1 MKRRVI
7 DISTE
12 GKKKEVLKKFEMF
25 TTKQEA
31 HKYFGI
37 SDNSQGIRYLNEIA
51 NEVGFDL
58 SSYKAK
64 KEKEPRYCKECGKE
78 ILSRWGKEFC
88 CSSCAATYNNKR
100 RKRRQK
106 IEGRP
111 TASVEEKIVK
121 QEKTHKQENEYICE
135 YCGKTFKSKDK
146 NRRFCSVECN
156 RNNNAKLRAEKTI
169 EKWLSGN
176 LKVKSCSKIPESVR
190 RFLFQK
196 TDYKCEECGFEG
208 YNKITNN
215 TILQIHH
222 VDGDCENNKPE
233 NLKVLCP
240 NCHAMTENYMAL
252 NKGKSSRT
260 TRYKK

>member
-1 MKRRVI
+1 MKRKII

-12 GKKKEVLKKFEMF
+12 EKKNEVLKKFESF
-25 TTKQEA
+25 ATKQEA
-31 HKYFGI
+31 HEYFGI

-58 SSYKAK
+58 ARYRTK
-64 KEKEPRYCKECGKE
+64 KTKEIKYCKECGKE
-78 ILSRWGKEFC
+78 ILSRWGKQFC
-88 CSSCAATYNNKR
+88 SRSCAVAYNNKR
-100 RKRRQK
+100 RKKTQK
-106 IEGRP
+106 EDNISCAVSEKKI
-111 TASVEEKIVK
+111 SKEE
-121 QEKTHKQENEYICE
+121 QEYTCE
-135 YCGKTFKSKDK
+135 YCGSVFKSKDR
-146 NRRFCSVECN
+146 NRRFCSTKCN
-156 RNNNAKLRAEKTI
+156 RDNNAKQKAAKTI
-169 EKWLSGN
+169 EKWLSGD
-176 LKVKSCSKIPESVR
+176 LKVKSCNKIPESVR

-208 YNKITNN
+208 YNKLTNN

-222 VDGDCENNKPE
+222 VDGNCENNKPE